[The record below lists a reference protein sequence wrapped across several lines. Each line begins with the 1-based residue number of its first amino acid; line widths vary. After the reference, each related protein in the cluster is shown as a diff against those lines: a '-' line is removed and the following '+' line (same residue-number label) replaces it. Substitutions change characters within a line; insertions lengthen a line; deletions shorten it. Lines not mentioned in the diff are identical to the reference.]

1 MEFIHL
7 LSLGDQGWGD
17 EMLRAAMVTIM
28 VSISAMCIGLFVSI
42 FGTISKLS
50 KNRLIRAIGNTYTTV
65 VRGIPELL
73 VIYLLYFG
81 FNNAVMSIANS
92 LFGYNQY
99 IELPVFFIAALAVG
113 IISGAYSTEVI
124 RGAFLVVPRGQIE
137 AAKSVGMNRFL
148 VFYRVLIP
156 QVMRY
161 ALPGLGNV
169 WQLTLKDTALI
180 MVTGLVE
187 IMRQAHIASGSTYSP
202 FTFYMSAAILYLV
215 LTTASSKALNSA
227 ENWANKGVKRE
238 KA

>member
-17 EMLRAAMVTIM
+17 EMLRATMVTIM
-28 VSISAMCIGLFVSI
+28 VSISAMFIGLFVSI

-99 IELPVFFIAALAVG
+99 IELPVFLIAALAVG

-148 VFYRVLIP
+148 IFYRVLIP
-156 QVMRY
+156 QVLRY

-202 FTFYMSAAILYLV
+202 FIFYMSAAILYLV

>member
-17 EMLRAAMVTIM
+17 EMLRATMVTIM
-28 VSISAMCIGLFVSI
+28 VSISAMFIGLFVSI

-99 IELPVFFIAALAVG
+99 IELPVFLIAALAVG

-156 QVMRY
+156 QVLRY

-202 FTFYMSAAILYLV
+202 FIFYMSAAILYLV

>member
-1 MEFIHL
+1 
-7 LSLGDQGWGD
+7 
-17 EMLRAAMVTIM
+17 MVTIM
-28 VSISAMCIGLFVSI
+28 VSISAMFIGLFVSI

-99 IELPVFFIAALAVG
+99 IELPVFLIAALAVG

-156 QVMRY
+156 QVLRY

>member
-17 EMLRAAMVTIM
+17 EMLRATMVTIM
-28 VSISAMCIGLFVSI
+28 VSISAMFIGLFVSI

-81 FNNAVMSIANS
+81 FNNAIMSIANS

-99 IELPVFFIAALAVG
+99 IELPVFLIAALAVG

-156 QVMRY
+156 QVLRY

>member
-1 MEFIHL
+1 
-7 LSLGDQGWGD
+7 
-17 EMLRAAMVTIM
+17 MVTVM
-28 VSISAMCIGLFVSI
+28 VSISAMGIGLFVSI

-50 KNRLIRAIGNTYTTV
+50 TNRLIRAIGNTYTTI

-99 IELPVFFIAALAVG
+99 IELPVFLIAALAVG

-124 RGAFLVVPRGQIE
+124 RGAFLVVPKGQIE
-137 AAKSVGMNRFL
+137 AAKSVGMSRFL

-187 IMRQAHIASGSTYSP
+187 IMRQAHIASGSTYAP
-202 FTFYMSAAILYLV
+202 FTFYVSAAMLYLV
-215 LTTASSKALNSA
+215 LTTVSSRALNSA